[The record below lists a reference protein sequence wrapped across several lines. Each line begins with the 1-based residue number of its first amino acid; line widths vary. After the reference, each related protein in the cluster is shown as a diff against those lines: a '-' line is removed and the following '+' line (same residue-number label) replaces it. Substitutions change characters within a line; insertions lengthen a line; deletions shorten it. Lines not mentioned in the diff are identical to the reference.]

1 MKAAAIFFYM
11 YVCLFRMN
19 RDEPDVRVGPEL
31 GQWFHIAF
39 NITKLLKGARFP
51 QEKFVNMC

>member
-1 MKAAAIFFYM
+1 
-11 YVCLFRMN
+11 MN

-51 QEKFVNMC
+51 QGKFVNMC